1 MSRIDNAYAYYI
13 TTYGK
18 KGASRYD
25 SHKKSDLRK
34 IYNQIVKVNK
44 DSPLYK
50 IPNLTDAKKYAIDI
64 KESAR
69 LVQNVVASLSDQYG
83 SFENSFK
90 KRVATSSDP
99 DKVDVCYIGDG
110 NEENHTDSFDIE
122 VKHLASPQVNT
133 GNYLK
138 DNILTMRPGS
148 YSFDLNTPGAAYEF
162 QYTISSDESNLDVI
176 TKLAKL
182 VNNSNLGIRADI
194 LSDGKGSSALSL
206 TSLQTG
212 LSENETE
219 LFSIAPDATS
229 GSIEIMD
236 TLGISRITE
245 KAHNSA
251 FTLNGIPHSSLTN
264 TFSINQV
271 FELTLKAPTN
281 SSEAVNIGFKANA
294 DAIADNVQ
302 TLIDSYNSILS
313 IASKYADNGASAG
326 SKLQAELL
334 SIAGA
339 DSKSLQEIGLV
350 RDNNGTITIDR
361 DLFRKS
367 VTPENDEAT
376 FEMLSRFRD
385 AIGKKAES
393 ISINPMNYVNKI
405 VIAYKNPGHNFATP
419 YITSIYS
426 GMMLDQYI

>member
-18 KGASRYD
+18 KGVSRYD

-34 IYNQIVKVNK
+34 IYNQIVKANK

-69 LVQNVVASLSDQYG
+69 SVQNVVASLSDKYG
-83 SFENSFK
+83 SFEDSFK
-90 KRVATSSDP
+90 KRVATSSSP
-99 DKVDVCYIGDG
+99 EKVSVSYIGDG

-122 VKHLASPQVNT
+122 VQHLATPQVNT
-133 GNYLK
+133 GKYLK

-162 QYTISSDESNLDVI
+162 QYSISSDESNLDVI
-176 TKLAKL
+176 TKLANL
-182 VNNSNLGIRADI
+182 VNNSNLGIKADI
-194 LSDGKGSSALSL
+194 LSEGKGASALSL
-206 TSLQTG
+206 TSVQTG
-212 LSENETE
+212 LAENETE
-219 LFSIAPDATS
+219 LFSIAPDASS
-229 GSIEIMD
+229 GSTEIMD
-236 TLGISRITE
+236 TLGISQITE
-245 KAHNSA
+245 EAQNSA
-251 FTLNGIPHSSLTN
+251 FTLNGTPHSSLTN

-271 FELTLKAPTN
+271 FELTLNAPTDGKT
-281 SSEAVNIGFKANA
+281 VNIGFKANA

-302 TLIDSYNSILS
+302 SLVDSYNSILS
-313 IASKYADNGASAG
+313 IASGYADTGVSAG

-339 DSKSLQEIGLV
+339 NSEALQGIGLL
-350 RDNNGTITIDR
+350 RGEDGTITIDR
-361 DLFRKS
+361 SLFGQGVS
-367 VTPENDEAT
+367 PEEDKAALEL
-376 FEMLSRFRD
+376 LSKCRD
-385 AIGKKAES
+385 AIGKEADS
-393 ISINPMNYVNKI
+393 IYINPMNYVNK
-405 VIAYKNPGHNFATP
+405 VVVAYKNPGHNFATP

-426 GMMLDQYI
+426 GMMLDEYV